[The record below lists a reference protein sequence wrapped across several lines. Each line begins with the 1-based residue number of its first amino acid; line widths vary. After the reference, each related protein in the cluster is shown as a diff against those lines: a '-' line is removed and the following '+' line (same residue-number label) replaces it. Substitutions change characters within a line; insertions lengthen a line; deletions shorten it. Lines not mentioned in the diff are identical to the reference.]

1 MNGMARA
8 RRRDRRVY
16 LGSHPVLL
24 ALLAAAQRLPVLRLG
39 GTLLVNGETEY
50 REALTRLPL
59 DRLAAGT
66 TGAIARE
73 LAADGRLL
81 FDEDGAT
88 HRGTRRTAADDLG
101 AAGVRRLRPVWQ
113 AVLDDRLPALA
124 RGETIDMVEV
134 TRAIAGATVAKMSTV
149 DACPLAIAQA
159 AGDVASA
166 SVREHLSG
174 PRFLATLLGAAGRSS
189 GGARAGRTGA
199 SFGGAA
205 GRSSGGA
212 RAGRTGASF
221 GGAAGRSSGGARG
234 ARTEAEA
241 ATARLTALLGGG
253 PDAGLATV
261 LAVTAV
267 STTVAGLPR
276 AVAWC
281 ADAGLWTDAA
291 DDTRREALVDELLR
305 VVAAV
310 PVVTRVSGEDG
321 AIGGCPVRKGDKLLL
336 VARHAVAAHRRDPDP
351 ARPAPPSTGQ
361 LVFGAGPHACP
372 GARLARAQLD
382 DTLRALAPYRP
393 VVVKSTVD
401 RKAALPGWSS
411 LLIRGV
417 DPSRTPADPR
427 GLASSWGQR

>member
-174 PRFLATLLGAAGRSS
+174 PRFLATLL
-189 GGARAGRTGA
+189 
-199 SFGGAA
+199 GAA

>member
-24 ALLAAAQRLPVLRLG
+24 ALLAATQRLPVLRLG

-212 RAGRTGASF
+212 R
-221 GGAAGRSSGGARG
+221 G

-382 DTLRALAPYRP
+382 DTLQALAPYRP